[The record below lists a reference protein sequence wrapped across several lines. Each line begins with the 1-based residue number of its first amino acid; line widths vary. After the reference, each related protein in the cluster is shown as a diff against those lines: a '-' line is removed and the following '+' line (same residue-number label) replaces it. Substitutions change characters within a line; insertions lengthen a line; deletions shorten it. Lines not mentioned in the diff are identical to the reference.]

1 MENLHLHVPE
11 WQTLYTTGSV
21 QHVFIYNTITMLTS
35 PAEVVAK
42 YCDEYVCLAARI
54 SPEPH
59 MQSLSNFLCMLPMS
73 MASSSSVTLPT
84 VGKGVTGVHSAGEV
98 WSMIALLSVVVHFY
112 AFVLDIITDI
122 FGPYSL
128 TWNHYIKF
136 FAISFAVSKT
146 GNFFFSLLSDGFF
159 FCKYVT

>member
-11 WQTLYTTGSV
+11 WQTLYTAGSV
-21 QHVFIYNTITMLTS
+21 QHVFIYNTITMFTS
-35 PAEVVAK
+35 PEEVVAK
-42 YCDEYVCLAARI
+42 YCDEYVCLSARI

-59 MQSLSNFLCMLPMS
+59 MRSLPNFLCMLPMS
-73 MASSSSVTLPT
+73 VASSSSVTLPT
-84 VGKGVTGVHSAGEV
+84 VRKGVTGVHSTGKA
-98 WSMIALLSVVVHFY
+98 WSMIALLSFVVRFY
-112 AFVLDIITDI
+112 DFVRDI
-122 FGPYSL
+122 FGPYNL